1 MATVLITGCSSGFG
15 LHTALHF
22 ARRGHR
28 VVATMRNPARDETLG
43 PAARAEGLPV
53 AIQALDVC
61 VPAQV
66 TAAVRQA
73 EAGYGPIDVLVNNAG
88 IELRSSIEDASED
101 DVRRQLETNLF
112 GALRTIWAV
121 LPGMRARGRG
131 TIVNLSSIAG
141 LVARPYGGFYSASK
155 HAIEAV
161 TEALHYEVKRFGIR
175 VALVEPGQYATRL
188 LDNAWHGARFGP
200 ASPYWEASQR
210 FDGHLGRLVP
220 DGRPADPEE
229 VAGIVYE
236 AATTATPRLRW
247 LAGQDA
253 QTIAPAHAQ
262 MPFEEFEQAMRQ
274 ALDWWE

>member
-1 MATVLITGCSSGFG
+1 MPTALVTGCSSGFG
-15 LHTALHF
+15 PRIALRF
-22 ARRGHR
+22 VRGGHR
-28 VVATMRNPARDETLG
+28 VIATMRT
-43 PAARAEGLPV
+43 PAAQPDELRRAAAEGLPLTV
-53 AIQALDVC
+53 LPLDVC
-61 VPAQV
+61 DAASVA
-66 TAAVRQA
+66 AAVH
-73 EAGYGPIDVLVNNAG
+73 EAGEVDVVVNNAG

-112 GALRTIWAV
+112 GALRTMWAV